1 MLDATDEYFED
12 EDAIGQWMGERCY
25 VGPAA
30 RALTADLFADWR
42 EWAEKH
48 GEFVG
53 SIKRFS
59 ETLVSRRFARWRNPK
74 GAMGFQGIS
83 LQPKEYPGY
92 ARYPD

>member
-1 MLDATDEYFED
+1 VE
-12 EDAIGQWMGERCY
+12 
-25 VGPAA
+25 PAA